1 MYVIA
6 DDPDGSKERFLSFR
20 SSKHSQVGKK
30 KSIRE
35 TVEVAT
41 APRIWILSFEHEV
54 RLQPHHMG
62 ILT

>member
-1 MYVIA
+1 MLEQMILI
-6 DDPDGSKERFLSFR
+6 DPKEHFFSFR
-20 SSKHSQVGKK
+20 SSKLSQVGKK

-41 APRIWILSFEHEV
+41 ALWIWILSFEHEV
-54 RLQPHHMG
+54 HLQPHHTG